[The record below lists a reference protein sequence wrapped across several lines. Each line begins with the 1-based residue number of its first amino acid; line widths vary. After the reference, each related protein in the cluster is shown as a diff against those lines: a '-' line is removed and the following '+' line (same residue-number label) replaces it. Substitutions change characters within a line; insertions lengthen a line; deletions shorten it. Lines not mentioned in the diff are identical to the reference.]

1 MTIRAIDMQTMLPRL
16 NEAGRTQQQLDQQ
29 PQVAQHAQ
37 AVTAQQKAEL
47 ARRQIQQK
55 SGSERLAGRQH
66 GGSREDGGKG
76 QTGNRKPSATKEEG
90 LPEEHGHRL
99 DVKI

>member
-29 PQVAQHAQ
+29 PLVAQHAQ

-47 ARRQIQQK
+47 ARQQIQQK
-55 SGSERLAGRQH
+55 SESERLTGRQQ
-66 GGSREDGGKG
+66 GDGRQNGGKG
-76 QTGNRKPSATKEEG
+76 HTGKRARSADKDEG
-90 LPEEHGHRL
+90 LPEDRGHRL
-99 DVKI
+99 DVKV